1 MLSRELFKCWIG
13 DDRCGCDPIEMTAS
27 LPPESGGVEVRAE
40 SSDAVVGAAETVVVL
55 SDCNENEDKDVAE
68 EVNCEDEQNGKVDPN
83 PLGSSSSFDRFDCVS
98 QTSEARRRPKASS
111 AGTLGSTRSL
121 SLGSASGHK
130 TQVPIQNPHKSP
142 QHSHPN
148 QIRVNIDRSCRG
160 ITQVAAYLYS
170 HARLSTI
177 SRGLNKSTS

>member
-1 MLSRELFKCWIG
+1 
-13 DDRCGCDPIEMTAS
+13 MTAS

>member
-1 MLSRELFKCWIG
+1 MSFVLSRELFKCWIG

-55 SDCNENEDKDVAE
+55 SDCNENEDKDVTKQVHCENKRE
-68 EVNCEDEQNGKVDPN
+68 EKVDQN
-83 PLGSSSSFDRFDCVS
+83 SLGSSSSLDRFDCVS

-111 AGTLGSTRSL
+111 VGTLGSTRSL

-130 TQVPIQNPHKSP
+130 TQVPMQNPYKYSP
-142 QHSHPN
+142 KFSPELN
-148 QIRVNIDRSCRG
+148 
-160 ITQVAAYLYS
+160 LY
-170 HARLSTI
+170 
-177 SRGLNKSTS
+177 